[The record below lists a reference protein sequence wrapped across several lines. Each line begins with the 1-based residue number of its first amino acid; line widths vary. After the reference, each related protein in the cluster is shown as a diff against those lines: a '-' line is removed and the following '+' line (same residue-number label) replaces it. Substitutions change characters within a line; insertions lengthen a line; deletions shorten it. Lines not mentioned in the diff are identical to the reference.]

1 MRFEARDLKSYA
13 EPVSATDLRV
23 GEVYFNVQFEDD
35 KLHIPVVEPLI
46 FLGRN
51 LEEGDTDLLYFQD
64 FESYAMGVRYAS
76 ATEDDAAVFHGCGS
90 DEINHIF
97 EYERALDELLK
108 CSLRRR
114 AVA

>member
-51 LEEGDTDLLYFQD
+51 LDEGDTNFLYFQD
-64 FESYAMGVRYAS
+64 FESYAMGVR
-76 ATEDDAAVFHGCGS
+76 
-90 DEINHIF
+90 
-97 EYERALDELLK
+97 
-108 CSLRRR
+108 LRVGHRGRR
-114 AVA
+114 SRFSRVWFGRDKPHLRI